1 MYAFTKSNVY
11 EGEGLTEPQR
21 HPYQLSIILKIY
33 EIYCLNDDQIKEAL
47 QTSEKNNYK
56 VRTV

>member
-1 MYAFTKSNVY
+1 MK
-11 EGEGLTEPQR
+11 GEGLTEPQR